1 MHSCTVDE
9 RNWEERRAFDRI
21 VHEFCLPVHRSIRI
35 GKYFIIGR
43 LRDTG
48 PRATLIDKLMGNERT
63 QRPEPFKRSTVAL
76 SLSLSLWQET
86 DFYFPIALL
95 VVHTIAR
102 VLITRSLLYNGTGRG
117 VQSSRFATLVARPFF
132 PFPSSFS
139 SPSGNGAF
147 TDKRSLLAAGVALV
161 ERDEAVFGPPTLF
174 SSDSFSLSLSLVTRN
189 RSRLIVKKKRKKR
202 KPGFGRYPPTTTLL
216 FCTGSFV
223 REK

>member
-1 MHSCTVDE
+1 M
-9 RNWEERRAFDRI
+9 
-21 VHEFCLPVHRSIRI
+21 RI

-76 SLSLSLWQET
+76 SLSLSLARNR
-86 DFYFPIALL
+86 FLFPDRAPGSPHHRACFNYSQPTVQWYGSRRAIEQTCRSSLFSFSFFFLFSVRKRSIHGQTL
-95 VVHTIAR
+95 V
-102 VLITRSLLYNGTGRG
+102 TRSGCRAGRTRRG
-117 VQSSRFATLVARPFF
+117 RLRT
-132 PFPSSFS
+132 
-139 SPSGNGAF
+139 
-147 TDKRSLLAAGVALV
+147 T
-161 ERDEAVFGPPTLF
+161 
-174 SSDSFSLSLSLVTRN
+174 DSFLFRFFLSLSLSLVTRN

>member
-1 MHSCTVDE
+1 M
-9 RNWEERRAFDRI
+9 
-21 VHEFCLPVHRSIRI
+21 RI

-117 VQSSRFATLVARPFF
+117 VQSSRFTRPFF